1 MKRPKRSSSARAARG
16 LTRASVGN
24 PDRERDVLDLPV
36 VTIATISGMMSSF
49 RLPAFCLHVF
59 LAPGL
64 GSLTVERVD
73 G

>member
-1 MKRPKRSSSARAARG
+1 
-16 LTRASVGN
+16 
-24 PDRERDVLDLPV
+24 LDLPV
-36 VTIATISGMMSSF
+36 VTIATISGMRSSF